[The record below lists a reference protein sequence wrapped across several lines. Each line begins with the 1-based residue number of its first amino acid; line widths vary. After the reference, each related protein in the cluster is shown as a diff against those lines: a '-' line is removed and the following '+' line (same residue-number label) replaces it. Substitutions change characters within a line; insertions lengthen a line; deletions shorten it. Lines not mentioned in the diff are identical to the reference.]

1 MRGLG
6 GIMSFLSLVF
16 VVAIG
21 LMIYRSYFTGSGGVA
36 TMGTD
41 NPRAIVDVTGVRN
54 DLMMMARAQRTFH
67 ALNGRYAPLTELRSS
82 GDLLIDPSRGRL
94 GYAYSSNVTATSF
107 RITATYSGPAT
118 GMPTLSIDQS
128 MQITEQR

>member
-1 MRGLG
+1 MRG
-6 GIMSFLSLVF
+6 IFSFLTLVF

-21 LMIYRSYFTGSGGVA
+21 LMIYRSYFVGPGGVA

-54 DLMMMARAQRTFH
+54 DLMMMAQAQRAFH
-67 ALNGRYAPLTELRSS
+67 ALNGRYAPLAELQSS
-82 GDLLIDPSRGRL
+82 GNLVMDPSRGRL
-94 GYAYSSNVTATSF
+94 GYTYSSSVTATSF
-107 RITATYSGPAT
+107 RITATFSGPAT

-128 MQITEQR
+128 MQIAESR

>member
-1 MRGLG
+1 M
-6 GIMSFLSLVF
+6 SLVF

-21 LMIYRSYFTGSGGVA
+21 LMIYRSYFTGPGGVA

-54 DLMMMARAQRTFH
+54 DLLMMAQAQRAFH
-67 ALNGRYAPLTELRSS
+67 AFNGRYAPLTDLQSS
-82 GDLLIDPSRGRL
+82 GNLLIDPSGGRL
-94 GYAYSSNVTATSF
+94 GYAYSSNATATSF

-128 MQITEQR
+128 MQIAEQR